1 MLCLCAR
8 LINRSE
14 TFSPHRRIG
23 RNDISDNFNFRERTT
38 RPSRIVVDCRR
49 ENVLATDCPLLCHSV
64 SAARV
69 PGAIDATLS
78 PGRVKIDKTISYG
91 RCIRSFFT
99 PRLRHR
105 KPPLTKKLRAQRGER
120 ERERERYSIN
130 RWYTSGTPRESA
142 TVAGSTSGPEA
153 RYSVYRISKLRV
165 ISLVATGLP

>member
-105 KPPLTKKLRAQRGER
+105 KPPLTKKLRAQRGR
-120 ERERERYSIN
+120 ERERERDTVSIDDTRVVHHEN
-130 RWYTSGTPRESA
+130 RQPLPARLPVPRLDIPFIVSPSF
-142 TVAGSTSGPEA
+142 V
-153 RYSVYRISKLRV
+153 
-165 ISLVATGLP
+165 